1 MVIQQLGLFGFDLD
15 VERNAVYG
23 ARSNGCIT
31 KDGDRIPMVVPTD
44 EELMIARET
53 LALLS

>member
-15 VERNAVYG
+15 VERNAVHG

-53 LALLS
+53 LAL